1 MAGFD
6 RSDCMITQQQFMQ
19 RTGVLYDSMGKR
31 FRARHWKSGKRAGR
45 VRVPGQQVP
54 FTKEQFRAWAIET
67 IGYQAKPCPY
77 CSAPI
82 DVLNMSI
89 DHRVPVSRG
98 GSLELSNLDAI
109 CADCNR
115 LKGALTGKEFRAFL
129 DGMRTFTPDA
139 QRDVFKRLKAG
150 GMGLRNRFFTR
161 KPSPQSQPQ
170 CQTEF

>member
-1 MAGFD
+1 
-6 RSDCMITQQQFMQ
+6 MITQQQFMQ

-98 GSLELSNLDAI
+98 GSLALSNLDAI

-115 LKGALTGKEFRAFL
+115 LKGELTGKEFRAFL
-129 DGMRTFTPDA
+129 DGMHTFHPDA
-139 QRDVFKRLKAG
+139 QRDVFKRMRAG
-150 GMGLRNRFFTR
+150 AMGLRNRFFNP
-161 KPSPQSQPQ
+161 KKSSAVQLS
-170 CQTEF
+170 TEIQEAF